1 MNALI
6 RATSEW
12 LRLSSSESSI
22 TPDLEIADNDYAVGL
37 VAQKISESPFA
48 GNTLVFVIEDDAQ
61 DGGDHVDSHHTIA
74 FVAGPYVKQGTVVST
89 RYSTLNFLRTI
100 EEVLGIPEINVQ
112 KGLPPM
118 MNLNDALARPMADI
132 FNTVPGAW
140 SFTATPSALLYNK
153 SLPLP
158 PQPAGMTVPRPPHDA
173 KYWALAT
180 KGMDFSDADRVDG
193 AAFNRILWQGLM
205 GSEPHP
211 AAPTG
216 KNLRQN
222 RSAVLELYRKSLQQP
237 GAQASEQNP

>member
-22 TPDLEIADNDYAVGL
+22 APDLEIADNDYAVGL

-61 DGGDHVDSHHTIA
+61 DGGDHVDSHRTIA

-118 MNLNDALARPMADI
+118 PIQRSVRYRLAGGLR
-132 FNTVPGAW
+132 
-140 SFTATPSALLYNK
+140 
-153 SLPLP
+153 
-158 PQPAGMTVPRPPHDA
+158 QPAGHYTRRP
-173 KYWALAT
+173 
-180 KGMDFSDADRVDG
+180 
-193 AAFNRILWQGLM
+193 
-205 GSEPHP
+205 
-211 AAPTG
+211 
-216 KNLRQN
+216 
-222 RSAVLELYRKSLQQP
+222 
-237 GAQASEQNP
+237 